1 MTSISQRQDLVLDNI
16 SMAQRMA
23 RFKKRNLF
31 SVSLDELESA
41 AYLGLVQAANSFED
55 DLERFQAYA
64 ACRIAGAIQ
73 DYLRELQWGSRQRR
87 WQRQPEG
94 VLEDMAS
101 NDEQYDDA
109 FDGIVAKLPEVW
121 QAVMKQYYLC
131 GAKVRDIAFDFGF
144 EEGRV
149 YQILCESRSR
159 LRKIWGDQRCEF

>member
-1 MTSISQRQDLVLDNI
+1 MTSIQQRQHLVLDNI

-23 RFKKRNLF
+23 RFKKRSLS

-64 ACRIAGAIQ
+64 ACRITGAIQ

-87 WQRQPEG
+87 LQRQPEDILQ
-94 VLEDMAS
+94 VIVS
-101 NDEQYDDA
+101 NDKQYDDA
-109 FDGIVAKLPEVW
+109 FDGIVAKLPAVW

-131 GAKVRDIAFDFGF
+131 GAKVKDIAFDFGF

-159 LRKIWGDQRCEF
+159 LRKIWGEKHCEL